1 MNPTLRVFFG
11 PMKTNLRQLV
21 VASIALAAAAVAFA
35 ANPVS
40 GPKGRKIVSTAAP
53 QAEFLAENG
62 RKVTITF
69 YDQDLKPLALTGQV
83 VTAVA
88 EAKTGKVGLE
98 FAAKGGALV
107 SNVALPKR
115 DDYTVVL
122 QVRDTASARPKIYR
136 VEFHDEVCKECKRA
150 EYACACEE
158 HGDGKKHVHKD

>member
-1 MNPTLRVFFG
+1 MR
-11 PMKTNLRQLV
+11 KTIRQLLLV
-21 VASIALAAAAVAFA
+21 SITLAASAAAFA
-35 ANPVS
+35 AKPLA
-40 GPKGRKIVSTAAP
+40 GPKGGKIVTTAAP
-53 QAEFLAENG
+53 HAEFFVEKD

-69 YDQDLKPLALTGQV
+69 YDQSLKPLALTGQV

-98 FAAKGGALV
+98 FAAKGGSLV
-107 SNVALPKR
+107 SNVALPKG

-150 EYACACEE
+150 EYACACDDTAE
-158 HGDGKKHVHKD
+158 KKHDHKH

>member
-1 MNPTLRVFFG
+1 
-11 PMKTNLRQLV
+11 MKKTIRQLLL
-21 VASIALAAAAVAFA
+21 ASITLAASAVAFA
-35 ANPVS
+35 AKPLA
-40 GPKGRKIVSTAAP
+40 GPKGGKIVTTAAP
-53 QAEFLAENG
+53 HAEFFVEKD

-69 YDQDLKPLALTGQV
+69 YDQSLKPLALTGQV

-98 FAAKGGALV
+98 FAAKGGSLV
-107 SNVALPKR
+107 SNVALPKG

-150 EYACACEE
+150 EYACACDDTGE
-158 HGDGKKHVHKD
+158 KKHDHKH

>member
-1 MNPTLRVFFG
+1 
-11 PMKTNLRQLV
+11 MKTTIRQLLLV
-21 VASIALAAAAVAFA
+21 SITLAASAVAFA
-35 ANPVS
+35 AKPLV
-40 GPKGRKIVSTAAP
+40 GPKGGKIVTTDAP
-53 QAEFLAENG
+53 HAEFFVEKD
-62 RKVTITF
+62 RKVTVTF
-69 YDQDLKPLALTGQV
+69 YDQNLKPLALTGQV
-83 VTAVA
+83 VTATA
-88 EAKTGKVGLE
+88 EAKAGKVGLE

-107 SNVALPKR
+107 SNVALAKG